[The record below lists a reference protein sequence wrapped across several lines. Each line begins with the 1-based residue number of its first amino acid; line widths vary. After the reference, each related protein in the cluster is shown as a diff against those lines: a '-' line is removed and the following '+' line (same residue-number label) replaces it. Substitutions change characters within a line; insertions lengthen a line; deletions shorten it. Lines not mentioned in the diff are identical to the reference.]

1 MGILFRMNSYSNASP
16 CDTEVL
22 LLNLLG
28 DKVLM
33 GKKFIKCGKTR
44 LFMLSVFSAALKG
57 AEVVRVN
64 LACYFYVLR
73 QNPVSALV
81 NVLSG

>member
-1 MGILFRMNSYSNASP
+1 
-16 CDTEVL
+16 
-22 LLNLLG
+22 
-28 DKVLM
+28 M

-44 LFMLSVFSAALKG
+44 LFMLSIFSAMLKG
-57 AEVVRVN
+57 AEVVHVN

-73 QNPVSALV
+73 QNPVSVLV